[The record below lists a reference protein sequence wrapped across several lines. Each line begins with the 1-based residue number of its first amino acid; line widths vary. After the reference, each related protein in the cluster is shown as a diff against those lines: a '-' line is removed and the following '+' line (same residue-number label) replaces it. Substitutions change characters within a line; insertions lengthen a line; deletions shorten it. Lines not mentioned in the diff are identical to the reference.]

1 MCLGIPAKVI
11 EVRETTAIV
20 DYGGYLKEVDIL
32 LQPDV
37 KVGDYVIV
45 HAGAIIAKMNEKEA
59 LETIKLWKEALRI
72 ITKESSSKVKR

>member
-1 MCLGIPAKVI
+1 MCLGIPAKVV

-20 DYGGYLKEVDIL
+20 DYGGYLREVDIL

-45 HAGAIIAKMNEKEA
+45 HAGAIIAKIDEKEA
-59 LETIKLWKEALRI
+59 LETIKLWKEVLRAGA
-72 ITKESSSKVKR
+72 KCSPSK

>member
-1 MCLGIPAKVI
+1 MCLGIPAKVV

-20 DYGGYLKEVDIL
+20 DYGGYLREVDIL

-45 HAGAIIAKMNEKEA
+45 HAGAIIAKIDEKEA
-59 LETIKLWKEALRI
+59 LETIKLWKEVLRASA
-72 ITKESSSKVKR
+72 KYSPSK